1 MPPITRTAF
10 MQISRSINSVGD
22 SFFTQIN
29 LYKNNGKRTRLPLL
43 DLEGNY
49 HWAQVLKRFSDYWL
63 LQSIIPF
70 ENRTRQSTYKA
81 LAHASVLLHFQ
92 KQPYGDST
100 SSRQANDARADMS
113 VLSAESQDP

>member
-29 LYKNNGKRTRLPLL
+29 LYKNNGKRTRLPLF

-92 KQPYGDST
+92 KLPYGDST